1 VFNCLESNE
10 VLKLKFRKLHK
21 KVVDGVKPF
30 DVINLLFQEGVIG
43 ADDMLALQRI
53 RDDPQLQ
60 CIEMLALL
68 HTSGNEQAF
77 VQIYLAIKEERSL
90 QWLVEEI
97 DKFTD
102 QSLVDLLEQMYV
114 SEPTGTIFTQL
125 SCSA

>member
-1 VFNCLESNE
+1 
-10 VLKLKFRKLHK
+10 LKLKFRKLHK